1 MARGIPKGRPRK
13 NGPRGSTGRLKQP
26 NLGLPNE
33 NVLMRR
39 RAILGKPDAKP
50 SELRAAENPLD
61 TMAERGWLD
70 PSLARAGHA
79 YAELYRRA
87 GLYLSRV
94 TANMEEAPETANI
107 DRGLPRHWT
116 FEEIAAVW
124 AVLERRGALQRQ
136 DGGDGDVDASDR
148 LKRIWTGLGPKRAGV
163 VHSVCVMESWPF
175 WTMQAVAGRT
185 LEQIP
190 EKWIRDRAVLIEGL
204 TIIRAVL
211 VPEKPRT
218 QAPERDH
225 PFLGGPVVEE
235 LVEYVDEEGR
245 PDPVRNRAGD
255 EVEVVR
261 RRRA

>member
-1 MARGIPKGRPRK
+1 MARKGRPRK
-13 NGPRGSTGRLKQP
+13 TGDRKPCGRLKQP
-26 NLGLPNE
+26 NLGAPTQQ
-33 NVLMRR
+33 VLDKR

-50 SELRAAENPLD
+50 HELRAAENPLD
-61 TMAERGWLD
+61 TMAERGWLE

-94 TANMEEAPETANI
+94 TANMDEAPETAHV
-107 DRGLPRHWT
+107 DGRRVKDWSP
-116 FEEIAAVW
+116 EEIAAVW
-124 AVLERRGALQRQ
+124 VVIERRKGVVLTTEGQN
-136 DGGDGDVDASDR
+136 DGDAEANAR
-148 LKRIWTGLGPKRAGV
+148 LKRIWTGLGPKRSAV
-163 VHSVCVMESWPF
+163 VNAVCVAQSWPL
-175 WTMQAVAGRT
+175 WSMQAVAGRS

-204 TIIRAVL
+204 SIIRAVIS
-211 VPEKPRT
+211 PQKPKT

-225 PFLGGPVVEE
+225 PFLSGPVVEE
-235 LVEYVDEEGR
+235 RVEYVDDEGQ
-245 PDPVRNRAGD
+245 PDPVRNRAGV